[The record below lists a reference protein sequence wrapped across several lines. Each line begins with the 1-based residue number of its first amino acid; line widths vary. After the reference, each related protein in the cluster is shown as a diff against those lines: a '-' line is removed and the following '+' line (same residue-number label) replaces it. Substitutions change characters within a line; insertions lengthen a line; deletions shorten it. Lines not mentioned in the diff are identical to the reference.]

1 MAPLF
6 KMFGT
11 LVILGEPKM
20 SLVCDL
26 SGKFIENVSVS
37 VWKIDLIEVGKKITL
52 CVKKKSYIQDI
63 SKPLVRYASKT
74 CRILTI
80 ECQNVPILN
89 LADRKYIYDEDS
101 WVTWEKGFE
110 K

>member
-1 MAPLF
+1 MKTTHLNFFHIIPMAPLF

-37 VWKIDLIEVGKKITL
+37 V
-52 CVKKKSYIQDI
+52 
-63 SKPLVRYASKT
+63 
-74 CRILTI
+74 
-80 ECQNVPILN
+80 
-89 LADRKYIYDEDS
+89 
-101 WVTWEKGFE
+101 
-110 K
+110 